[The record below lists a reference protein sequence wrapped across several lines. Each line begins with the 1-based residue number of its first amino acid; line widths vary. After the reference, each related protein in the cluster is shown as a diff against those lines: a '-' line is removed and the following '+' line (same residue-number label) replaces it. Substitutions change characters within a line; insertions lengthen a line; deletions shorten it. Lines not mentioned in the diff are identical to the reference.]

1 MAKEKAT
8 GEIVALKKVRMDNEK
23 EGFPITAIREIKILK
38 KLQHENVIKLKEIV
52 TSKGFNLGWHLD
64 PWCFIEEKNSPS
76 WGLHKLKSWSSFV
89 LLHSGPEKD
98 DNGKSGDS
106 NKFKGS
112 IFLVFEYMDHDL
124 TGLSDRPGMHFTIPQ
139 IKVDTLLWF
148 HVQTSII
155 LIVPNM
161 LWHGFCI

>member
-1 MAKEKAT
+1 MRRKGYMNSVTHHHESNLVNDLCLRHFQPSCYIPFSACNQLVQFSSDLNFAKMKWNSL
-8 GEIVALKKVRMDNEK
+8 VDLVQ
-23 EGFPITAIREIKILK
+23 FPITAIREIKILK

-98 DNGKSGDS
+98 DNGKSGEH
-106 NKFKGS
+106 NNG
-112 IFLVFEYMDHDL
+112 
-124 TGLSDRPGMHFTIPQ
+124 FT
-139 IKVDTLLWF
+139 VLC
-148 HVQTSII
+148 
-155 LIVPNM
+155 VP
-161 LWHGFCI
+161 W